1 MNLLRRRFLGSS
13 LVVLG
18 SSFLD
23 ALTTPLWKWRGAMRL
38 EATPMPD
45 PPVSDSPAVF
55 PARVVDAARQAGFTI
70 PHVWGG
76 GDHKKNIIEA
86 QGSGTAFFQY
96 DPDRKSTRLKSS
108 HRAT

>member
-45 PPVSDSPAVF
+45 PPVSDSPAVSPVRF
-55 PARVVDAARQAGFTI
+55 VDAAREAGLTI

-76 GDHKKNIIEA
+76 GDHKK
-86 QGSGTAFFQY
+86 
-96 DPDRKSTRLKSS
+96 KSEEHTSELQSPLQIVCRLLLGKKK
-108 HRAT
+108 TTQIL